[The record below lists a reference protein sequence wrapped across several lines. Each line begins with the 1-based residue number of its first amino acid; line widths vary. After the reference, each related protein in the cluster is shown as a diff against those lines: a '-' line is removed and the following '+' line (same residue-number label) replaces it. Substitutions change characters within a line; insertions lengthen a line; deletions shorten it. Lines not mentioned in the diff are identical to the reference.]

1 MDWQDKKILIAEDE
15 EYNFFYLSEVLSET
29 KVFIIHAKNG
39 KEAVDIMKNSE
50 IDVILMDIRMPQL
63 NGIDATREIRT
74 FNKEVPIIAHTAY
87 AFTEDRNKCL
97 NAGCNHYL
105 PKPVK
110 KDDLF
115 KILHTF
121 LNHS

>member
-63 NGIDATREIRT
+63 NGIDATRE
-74 FNKEVPIIAHTAY
+74 
-87 AFTEDRNKCL
+87 
-97 NAGCNHYL
+97 
-105 PKPVK
+105 
-110 KDDLF
+110 
-115 KILHTF
+115 
-121 LNHS
+121 